1 MRAVQ
6 TGRGG
11 VVPLR
16 LRPRGNP
23 PTAPSPFSREWVTTP
38 PAPVPAAPPRRV
50 AGVGWTAFALPRW
63 VPSERALGALLVLA
77 LVAVTAYAGPE
88 SKPTRLGAT
97 APPVAEGV
105 GGGGPGNAAA
115 LLSNAADQNP
125 TATTTPD
132 PTALPAPVATATAT
146 TVPAFEIAET
156 AVAVPTDDGAL
167 LPGHRIL
174 TYYGHPHSDLMGILG
189 EYSIEDLH
197 AKLKEQAEGFA
208 AADPSTPVKLGFEV
222 IASVAQRD
230 PGEDGKYLLYTDEAT
245 IQEYIDYATAN
256 DMVVFL
262 DYQIGMNGV
271 ANEIEEA
278 RKWLELPNVHLALD
292 PEFAMA
298 EGEQPGEHIGQIDAT
313 DVAYAQQTLVDLAAD
328 AGIPPK
334 ILLIHQFHFT
344 MLTNKD
350 QISPMTGVQLIL
362 NADGFGEPAT
372 KLESYAVLVAEEP
385 IEFHGFKLFYKQDFP
400 LMSPEEILALEPAPH
415 FVVYQ

>member
-1 MRAVQ
+1 M
-6 TGRGG
+6 
-11 VVPLR
+11 PLR
-16 LRPRGNP
+16 LKPRGGNP
-23 PTAPSPFSREWVTTP
+23 DEPSPFSREWVVAP
-38 PAPVPAAPPRRV
+38 PAPAAPPRRV
-50 AGVGWTAFALPRW
+50 AGAGWRALALPRW
-63 VPSERALGALLVLA
+63 VPSERVLGALLVLA
-77 LVAVTAYAGPE
+77 LVAATAYARPE
-88 SKPTRLGAT
+88 SEPTRLGVADAT
-97 APPVAEGV
+97 LADGV
-105 GGGGPGNAAA
+105 GGGAPGDAAA
-115 LLSNAADQNP
+115 VLPGATDEDP
-125 TATTTPD
+125 TETATTAPD
-132 PTALPAPVATATAT
+132 PTAPPAPTATAA

-156 AVAVPTDDGAL
+156 AVTAPAPAADGSL
-167 LPGHRIL
+167 LPSHRIL

-189 EYSIEDLH
+189 EYSMEDLH

-208 AADPSTPVKLGFEV
+208 AADPATPIKLGFEV

-230 PGEDGKYLLYTDEAT
+230 PGADGKYLLYTDEAT
-245 IQEYIDYATAN
+245 IQEYVDYATEHN
-256 DMVVFL
+256 MVVFL

-298 EGEQPGEHIGQIDAT
+298 PGEQPGEHIGQIDAV
-313 DVAYAQQTLVDLAAD
+313 DVAYAQQTLVDLAAS

-334 ILLIHQFHFT
+334 ILLVHQFDYT

-350 QISPMTGVQLIL
+350 QIAPMPGVQLIL
-362 NADGFGEPAT
+362 NADGFGEPAI

-400 LMSPEEILALEPAPH
+400 LMTPEEILAMEPSPH